1 MRTPG
6 QPKALESPG
15 KANDARILAEE
26 IAEGLR
32 DALEQIESVLADLKT
47 RVRKKGPF
55 NLGPDL
61 KRPAEPLSS
70 SSSGPTQPA
79 VRQFRV
85 GCAVIPSQV

>member
-47 RVRKKGPF
+47 RVR
-55 NLGPDL
+55 
-61 KRPAEPLSS
+61 
-70 SSSGPTQPA
+70 
-79 VRQFRV
+79 
-85 GCAVIPSQV
+85 

>member
-1 MRTPG
+1 MAVSSLLSSGELDIIRLVVACKHRFCSDENAG

-47 RVRKKGPF
+47 RVR
-55 NLGPDL
+55 
-61 KRPAEPLSS
+61 
-70 SSSGPTQPA
+70 
-79 VRQFRV
+79 
-85 GCAVIPSQV
+85 